1 MNLLL
6 LWFPSVTIKV
16 LKQQRRQANKQT
28 TGADKKGIRGKR
40 MTCNKRAR
48 KGASKTILPFLKGC
62 YCLNCFIA
70 SRRVMVREKYV
81 CFEDFFLGSHLPS
94 KSVSS

>member
-28 TGADKKGIRGKR
+28 TGADKKIIPLYSALGARG
-40 MTCNKRAR
+40 CNERTR

-70 SRRVMVREKYV
+70 CQRAMVREKNA
-81 CFEDFFLGSHLPS
+81 CFEDH
-94 KSVSS
+94 